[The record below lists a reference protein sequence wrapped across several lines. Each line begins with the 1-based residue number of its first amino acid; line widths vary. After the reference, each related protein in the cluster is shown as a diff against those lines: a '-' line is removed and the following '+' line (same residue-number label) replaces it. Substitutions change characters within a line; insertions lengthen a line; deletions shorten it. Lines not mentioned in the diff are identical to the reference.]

1 MLYKIGGIDMQKIVP
16 HLWFDKEAV
25 EAAEFYTS
33 LFDDSKIDSI
43 VQLHDTPS
51 GDSDTVSLKLYGQ
64 DFMFISA
71 GPIFQLN
78 PSISLMVNSPTKEE
92 VNHLWETL
100 SVDGTILMDLGEY
113 PFSER
118 YGWLND
124 RYGVSWQL
132 IYVDQPF
139 KQKIV
144 PNMMYA
150 GQQAGKA
157 KEAIEFY
164 TSLFE
169 DSKVESVSYYDAK
182 ENPAQDGML
191 QYASFTLAGEGFSA
205 MDSVEAHAFKFNEA
219 FSILV
224 NCDTQEEIDF
234 LWDKLSVV
242 PEAEQCGWLRDRFGV
257 SWQISPSVLED
268 LMATKDEEQKQRVTD
283 AFLQMKKMD
292 IAELKR
298 AYDGQ

>member
-1 MLYKIGGIDMQKIVP
+1 MQKVVP

-33 LFDDSKIDSI
+33 LFDDSNIDSV
-43 VQLHDTPS
+43 VQLHETPA

-78 PSISLMVNSPTKEE
+78 PSISLMVNCSTKEE
-92 VNHLWETL
+92 VNHLWEAL
-100 SVDGTILMDLGEY
+100 SVDGNILMDLGEY
-113 PFSER
+113 PFSEK
-118 YGWLND
+118 YGWVND

-144 PNMMYA
+144 PNLMFA

-169 DSKVESVSYYDAK
+169 NSKVESVSYYEAE
-182 ENPAQDGML
+182 ENPKQDGML
-191 QYASFTLAGEGFSA
+191 QYASFTLAGQEFSA
-205 MDSVEAHAFKFNEA
+205 MDSAENHEFNFNEA

-234 LWDKLSVV
+234 LWDKLSVI
-242 PEAEQCGWLRDRFGV
+242 PEAEQCGWLADRFGV
-257 SWQISPSVLED
+257 SWQISPSILGEI
-268 LMATKDEEQKQRVTD
+268 MATKNEEQKQRVTQS
-283 AFLQMKKMD
+283 FLQMKKMD
-292 IAELKR
+292 IAELER
-298 AYDGQ
+298 AYAGK

>member
-1 MLYKIGGIDMQKIVP
+1 MQKIVP

-33 LFDDSKIDSI
+33 LFEDSTINS
-43 VQLHDTPS
+43 VVRLHGTPA
-51 GDSDTVSLKLYGQ
+51 GDSDTVSLTLQGQ

-78 PSISLMVNSPTKEE
+78 PSISLMVNCTTKEE
-92 VNHLWETL
+92 INHLWKAL
-100 SVDGTILMDLGEY
+100 SIKGTVLMDLGNY
-113 PFSER
+113 PFNEW
-118 YGWLND
+118 YGWIND

-132 IYVDQPF
+132 FYADQPF
-139 KQKIV
+139 EQKIV
-144 PNMMYA
+144 PNLMYA
-150 GQQAGKA
+150 GEQAGRA
-157 KEAIEFY
+157 KEAIDFY

-169 DSKVESVSYYDAK
+169 NSKVENVSYYDPK
-182 ENPAQDGML
+182 GNPEQDGML
-191 QYASFTLAGEGFSA
+191 QYASFTLAGEEFSA

-234 LWDKLSVV
+234 LWNKLSVV
-242 PEAEQCGWLRDRFGV
+242 PEAEQCGWLTDRFGV
-257 SWQISPSVLED
+257 SWQISPSILED
-268 LMATKDEEQKQRVTD
+268 LMNTKDEEQKQRVTD

-292 IAELKR
+292 IAELEK
-298 AYDGQ
+298 AYKG

>member
-1 MLYKIGGIDMQKIVP
+1 MQKIVP
-16 HLWFDKEAV
+16 HLWFDTEAV

-33 LFDDSKIDSI
+33 LFDDSYIESV

-78 PSISLMVNSPTKEE
+78 PSISLMVNCSTKEE
-92 VNHLWETL
+92 VSRLWGTL
-100 SVDGTILMDLGEY
+100 SVDGTRLMDLGEY
-113 PFSER
+113 PFSKR
-118 YGWLND
+118 YGWVND

-132 IYVDQPF
+132 NYVDQPF
-139 KQKIV
+139 TQKIV
-144 PNMMYA
+144 PNLMYV

-169 DSKVESVSYYDAK
+169 NSKVETTSYYDPK

-191 QYASFTLAGEGFSA
+191 QYASFTLAGGQFSA
-205 MDSVEAHAFKFNEA
+205 MDSVEEHEFKFNEA

-242 PEAEQCGWLRDRFGV
+242 PEAEQCGWLTDRFGV
-257 SWQISPSVLED
+257 SWQISPSILDEM
-268 LMATKDEEQKQRVTD
+268 MATKDENQKQSVTQ

-292 IAELKR
+292 IAELER
-298 AYDGQ
+298 AYKGE